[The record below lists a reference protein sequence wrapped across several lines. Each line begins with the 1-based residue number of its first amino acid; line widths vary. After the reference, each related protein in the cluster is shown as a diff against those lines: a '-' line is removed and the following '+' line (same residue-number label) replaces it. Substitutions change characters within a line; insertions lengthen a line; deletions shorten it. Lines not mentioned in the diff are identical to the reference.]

1 MEIVEHL
8 KFLVVNMLKQLTTNT
23 SMLVR
28 KEGPTK
34 TLLPQEGETKIP
46 QKLLLNFYRST
57 VETIL
62 TNCATVCCASCTVPE
77 RKEPKVAQGI
87 VKMELPQLDTI

>member
-8 KFLVVNMLKQLTTNT
+8 KFLVVNMLKQLTTNA

-34 TLLPQEGETKIP
+34 TLLPQEGETGQNP
-46 QKLLLNFYRST
+46 TETVAKLLQEHS
-57 VETIL
+57 
-62 TNCATVCCASCTVPE
+62 
-77 RKEPKVAQGI
+77 
-87 VKMELPQLDTI
+87 